1 MTEKMCKRLIFL
13 VIALSAVCTLHAQ
26 IADGVTL
33 QRVVVTARPVKDQAL
48 TKTVIDSAQMA
59 ESATATFAELLSKH
73 SSIFVK
79 TYGQGSTATV
89 SFRGTAAS
97 HTQVQWNGV
106 NINNPMLGQVDFS
119 LIPVWFVDK
128 TELYHGGS
136 SLQDGSGALGGE
148 VSIGSLPRWGEKLYG
163 ALMQTAG
170 SFGTYQTFLSV
181 GGGTKKFQARLR
193 YMYDTAENDF
203 EYLNRAIP
211 PFEVVKQTNA
221 DYKKHGGVLDMYYN
235 AGKNNFLSLNVW
247 FTHAD
252 RNLPTIMSYQGLGR
266 TEKQT
271 DNDFRAVGRWNKF
284 WEKFRSEF
292 TTGFTT
298 SNIDYYLANKT
309 DLGSFVNYDSRS
321 VIYSFYNKYSFEY
334 NPSRRT
340 TIKALANGNYHAV
353 NIFDRITE
361 EGYSAQRTEF
371 GLSLS
376 AHHSFTDWFSV
387 YALVR
392 EDLVDSKFSPV
403 MPSAGVEFKPLA
415 EEKLYLKLNGTRNYH
430 QPTLND
436 LYWLPGGNP
445 DLRPE
450 EGYSADVSAE
460 YSRAMGRFNVSGTAT
475 GYMSWIDDWIMW
487 RPSEFRYW
495 TAENVKKVFSRG
507 TEVNLSVGYFHEG
520 LKINIS
526 GNYAYTR
533 TTNEDPDLPDDES
546 KGRQL
551 IYIPVHKGNIM
562 LDAEYRGFYLYYVWS
577 AVSERYTTS
586 SNQSTRH
593 TLPAYDIH
601 NMTVGKRVKFG
612 KDYSVELAAKIN
624 NVGNRKYQAIL
635 WRAMPGRNYLF
646 SVKFSYN

>member
-1 MTEKMCKRLIFL
+1 MFLKLKR
-13 VIALSAVCTLHAQ
+13 ALPCAVAALLCTAAHAQ
-26 IADGVTL
+26 IKTFDDVVIVGRRTL
-33 QRVVVTARPVKDQAL
+33 KESAV
-48 TKTVIDSAQMA
+48 TKTVIDSVKMA
-59 ESATATFAELLSKH
+59 ESVNASFAELLSKH

-97 HTQVQWNGV
+97 HTQVEWNGV

-136 SLQDGSGALGGE
+136 SLQQGSGALGGE
-148 VSIGSLPRWGEKLYG
+148 VSIGSTPHWGEKFYG

-170 SFGTYQTFLSV
+170 SYGTYQTFLSV
-181 GGGTKKFQARLR
+181 GGGSEKFQARVR
-193 YMYDTAENDF
+193 YMYDQAENDF
-203 EYLNRAIP
+203 EYLNRAVP
-211 PFEVVKQTNA
+211 PFEAVKQTNA

-247 FTHAD
+247 FMHAD
-252 RNLPTIMSYQGLGR
+252 RNLPTIMSYQGPGR

-271 DNDFRAVGRWNKF
+271 DNDTRIVGRWNKY
-284 WEKFRSEF
+284 WGRFRSEF

-298 SNIDYYLANKT
+298 SNIDYYLANRT

-321 VIYSFYNKYSFEY
+321 VIYSFYNKYNFEFNLSEKTSF
-334 NPSRRT
+334 
-340 TIKALANGNYHAV
+340 KATVNGNYHAV

-361 EGYSAQRTEF
+361 EGYSAERTDF
-371 GLSLS
+371 GLSVS
-376 AHHSFTDWFSV
+376 AHHRFNDWLSG

-392 EDLVDSKFSPV
+392 EDLTDGGFTPV
-403 MPSAGVEFKPLA
+403 MPSVGLEFKPLDGERFFVKFNA
-415 EEKLYLKLNGTRNYH
+415 TRNYH

-450 EGYSADVSAE
+450 EGYTTDMSVE
-460 YSRAMGRFNVSGTAT
+460 YSRTMGRFFASAGVT
-475 GYMSWIDDWIMW
+475 GYLSWIDDWIIW

-495 TAENVKKVFSRG
+495 TAENIKKVFARG
-507 TEVNLSVGYFHEG
+507 AEINLSGGYSHGG
-520 LKINIS
+520 LKVNAS

-533 TTNEDPDLPDDES
+533 TSNEDPDLKDDQS

-562 LDAEYRGFYLYYVWS
+562 LDAAYKGFYLYYVWS

-586 SNQSTRH
+586 SNESTRH

-601 NMTVGKRVKFG
+601 NMTVGKKVNIG
-612 KDYSVELAAKIN
+612 GGYAVEASLKLN
-624 NVGNRKYQAIL
+624 NVFDRKYQAIL
-635 WRAMPGRNYLF
+635 WRAMPGRNYMF
-646 SVKFSYN
+646 SLKFSFD